1 MGQLSQFDRFVT
13 AYARWI
19 IRNRWMVLALSLV
32 AFLAMASGLRHFV
45 FNDNYRVFFD
55 KDNPELVAYDRILDT
70 FSRDDSVYFVVTAKS
85 GNVFDTDALLAIDE
99 LTEQSWLLPN
109 AYRVDSI
116 TNYQHSAADG
126 DDLYVGELLPDIA
139 AASAEERERARQI
152 ALDEPLLVDRLVN
165 RKANVAGVNVTVQLP
180 GERPLES
187 VPVVEAARALRDE
200 IVARHPSVEIGITG
214 ILPLNHAFLEATN
227 KDMQTLIPIMMLL
240 IVGTMVWLL
249 RSFRLMLCTMSV
261 VIISCLSAVGL
272 ASHAGVQMSGPSSP
286 APVMILTLAVADCI
300 HLLMSM
306 IYFMRHGHS
315 KRAALVESM
324 RVNFTPISLTSLTTI
339 IGFLSMNLRSVP
351 PVATLG
357 NVTALGVGLAWIFAI
372 TFLPA
377 LIAVIP
383 LKASHA
389 RETSRV
395 RNAMLAVGE
404 WVIRHRLPV
413 CIVSSIVTL
422 VLGSFVLRI
431 EINNQFVDWF
441 DDSIPIRRDTD
452 YAMEQLTGIYQLTYV
467 FNAGE
472 PGGVSDPAFLARLDE
487 FCNWV
492 TTLPEVSHA
501 SSVADI
507 FKRLN
512 KSMHGDDPAYYRL
525 PEDKEMAAQFL
536 LLYEMSLPP
545 RLDLTS
551 QINLD
556 KSETRVIVT
565 VDNLRS
571 EEILRVMDVIDGW
584 QREHLPEV
592 MRSNAYGPP
601 VMFAHI
607 AQTMTGNMLVSS
619 PVALLTVSLTL
630 ILALRSLKLGLLSI
644 IPNLMPLALGFG
656 VWGLMGWDMNF
667 SMTGIMAMGLGI
679 VVDDTVHFMSKY
691 LRARRV
697 HRLSGED
704 AVRYAY
710 GSVGK
715 AMWVTSFVLVGGFLV
730 NTLSTFQ
737 FSFNMGF
744 LTAMVI
750 TFALAGDLLYLPTL
764 LLYTDNGPG
773 ERSIAELEEDEE
785 RLLNEEEQHAA
796 MV

>member
-1 MGQLSQFDRFVT
+1 MGSHSTLDRIVS
-13 AYARWI
+13 AYARWV
-19 IRNRWMVLALSLV
+19 IRNHWLVLAVSVL
-32 AFLAMASGLRHFV
+32 AFLLMASGLRHFV
-45 FNDNYRVFFD
+45 FNDNYRVFFAE
-55 KDNPELVAYDRILDT
+55 DNPELVAYNRILDT
-70 FSRDDSVYFVVTAKS
+70 FSKDDSVYFVVTAKS
-85 GNVFDTDALLAIDE
+85 GNVFERDVLLALEE
-99 LTEQSWLLPN
+99 LTEQSWLLPS
-109 AYRVDSI
+109 AYRVDSL
-116 TNYQHSAADG
+116 TNYQHSAAEG
-126 DDLYVGELLPDIA
+126 DDLFVGPLLLDISA
-139 AASAEERERARQI
+139 ATPEEIAEARAI
-152 ALDEPLLVDRLVN
+152 ALDEPMLVDRLIN
-165 RKANVAGVNVTVQLP
+165 ESGTVAGVNVTIQLP
-180 GERPLES
+180 GLKPLES
-187 VPVVEAARALRDE
+187 VPVVEAARALRDK
-200 IVARHPSVEIGITG
+200 VMAAYPSVEIGITG

-227 KDMQTLIPIMMLL
+227 KDMQTLIPIMLLL
-240 IVGTMVWLL
+240 IMGTMGWLL
-249 RSFRLMLCTMSV
+249 RSFRLMFATMAV
-261 VIISCLSAVGL
+261 VVMSCLSSIGL
-272 ASHAGVQMSGPSSP
+272 SSWFGVQLSGPSSP
-286 APVMILTLAVADCI
+286 APVMIMTLAVADCI
-300 HLLMSM
+300 HMLMSM
-306 IYFMRHGHS
+306 LYFMRHGHS

-324 RVNFTPISLTSLTTI
+324 RINFTPIFLTSFTTI

-351 PVATLG
+351 PIATLG
-357 NVTALGVGLAWIFAI
+357 NVTAFGVAMAWLFAV

-377 LIAVIP
+377 LIAAIP
-383 LKASHA
+383 LKTKQVT
-389 RETSRV
+389 ETSRT
-395 RNAMLAVGE
+395 RNAMLSLGE
-404 WVIRHRLPV
+404 WVIAHRLPV
-413 CIVSSIVTL
+413 CIASSVVTVAVGL
-422 VLGSFVLRI
+422 FVLRI

-441 DDSIPIRRDTD
+441 DETIPIRRDTE

-467 FNAGE
+467 FSAGE
-472 PGGVSDPAFLARLDE
+472 PGGVSDPEYLAQLDE
-487 FCNWV
+487 FCDWV

-525 PEDKEMAAQFL
+525 PEEKELAAQFL

-565 VDNLRS
+565 VANLRS
-571 EEILRVMDVIDGW
+571 EEIIELMDEITAW
-584 QREHLPEV
+584 QEANLPEV
-592 MRSNAYGPP
+592 MRSSAFGPP

-656 VWGLMGWDMNF
+656 VWGMLGWDMNF

-697 HRLSGED
+697 HRLSSED

-715 AMWVTSFVLVGGFLV
+715 AMWVTSFVLIGGFMI

-750 TFALAGDLLYLPTL
+750 TFALLGDLLYLPTL
-764 LLYTDNGPG
+764 LLYTDKGKG
-773 ERSIAELEEDEE
+773 ERTLAELEQDEE
-785 RLLNEEEQHAA
+785 HMLNEEERHGAA
-796 MV
+796 I